1 MLAFLLSLP
10 VLATSATDTWADVS
24 PIVSRNCSTC
34 HHDDGAGPFPLLSH
48 ADVSRRRSFIAE
60 VLRRKLMPP
69 WLPGDEGVTLHDD
82 RSMPEADRN
91 RLIAWLDAGAPARD
105 GIAPIAITPPDTLPY
120 PPDAI
125 TIALEEPFSIPSETI
140 ENEHRYHQDTWSFV
154 MPLQNEQ
161 PILLR
166 GVGWKTAAPKA
177 IHTVTLLADEGC
189 RGRARDDYDPRA
201 GYERD
206 GDLDRNVSGA
216 LGGIGIGID
225 RLMLPDG
232 FHWSIP
238 PNSDLVVELKY
249 RPIGRERP
257 LDETAYLVPAS
268 GEDSREIV
276 AVVTGANRL
285 QVVAGES
292 NHVEVDRF
300 TLPADFDVV
309 AIIPRG
315 RNECRSMRL
324 TALMPDGE
332 RSVLLDVPDWD
343 VHFRRPFRLASVQ
356 SLPEGTTLI
365 SRFVIDN
372 SRDNPRN
379 PYDPPEDLRIG
390 RRTGVVGFTLLGAG
404 KNQDASDAL
413 VEASEWTMDR
423 RGMKK
428 IPKRTPIPDSTGP

>member
-1 MLAFLLSLP
+1 
-10 VLATSATDTWADVS
+10 
-24 PIVSRNCSTC
+24 
-34 HHDDGAGPFPLLSH
+34 
-48 ADVSRRRSFIAE
+48 
-60 VLRRKLMPP
+60 
-69 WLPGDEGVTLHDD
+69 
-82 RSMPEADRN
+82 
-91 RLIAWLDAGAPARD
+91 
-105 GIAPIAITPPDTLPY
+105 
-120 PPDAI
+120 
-125 TIALEEPFSIPSETI
+125 
-140 ENEHRYHQDTWSFV
+140 
-154 MPLQNEQ
+154 
-161 PILLR
+161 
-166 GVGWKTAAPKA
+166 
-177 IHTVTLLADEGC
+177 
-189 RGRARDDYDPRA
+189 
-201 GYERD
+201 
-206 GDLDRNVSGA
+206 
-216 LGGIGIGID
+216 
-225 RLMLPDG
+225 MLPDG